1 MHVLGAVFLVIEIES
16 GMGMGMDRILSQL
29 SSSLNTAQT
38 IDQLV
43 RPMLEMLAMI
53 TNMESTYLTDV
64 DLDGHSQRIRF
75 ARNSGELDIAE
86 GLTVQWEDTLCKRAL
101 DSGQLACSSVP
112 QRWGDST
119 AAASLH
125 IQSYVSAPVSNADG
139 QLLGTLCAASTRT
152 VQITEQVEALFR
164 LFANI
169 VGNFIERE
177 VLMEKLQAANDQL
190 ATHALTDLLTGLP
203 NRRAMVAELERLLAQ
218 AERSGVSTLVGVI
231 DLDGFKQINDRY
243 GHQGGD
249 EFLQAI
255 ARRVQGGLRGSD
267 LIGRLGGD
275 EFLFIGPGPQQGDPQ
290 HAALRTQQ
298 RLEQLIAGHYQLGE
312 HQLDYAGAS
321 VGVVALP
328 PQRWT
333 VEAAIEQADTLMYR
347 HKNARRQAAD

>member
-1 MHVLGAVFLVIEIES
+1 L
-16 GMGMGMDRILSQL
+16 R
-29 SSSLNTAQT
+29 
-38 IDQLV
+38 
-43 RPMLEMLAMI
+43 
-53 TNMESTYLTDV
+53 
-64 DLDGHSQRIRF
+64 
-75 ARNSGELDIAE
+75 ELDIAE

-112 QRWGDST
+112 QRWADST

-190 ATHALTDLLTGLP
+190 TARPDRPADRTAQSPRHGG
-203 NRRAMVAELERLLAQ
+203 RAGAPAGQ
-218 AERSGVSTLVGVI
+218 AERSGVTTLVGVI

-290 HAALRTQQ
+290 HAAQRTRQ

-312 HQLDYAGAS
+312 HRLDYAGAS
-321 VGVVALP
+321 VGVVALRRSAGRWRP
-328 PQRWT
+328 PSSRP
-333 VEAAIEQADTLMYR
+333 IP
-347 HKNARRQAAD
+347 

>member
-1 MHVLGAVFLVIEIES
+1 
-16 GMGMGMDRILSQL
+16 MDRILSQL

-43 RPMLEMLAMI
+43 RPMLEMLGMI
-53 TNMESTYLTDV
+53 TNMESTYLTAV
-64 DLDGHSQRIRF
+64 DLDGQTQRIRF
-75 ARNSGELDIAE
+75 ARNCGELDIAE

-101 DSGQLACSSVP
+101 ESGQLTCSTVP
-112 QRWGDST
+112 QRWGDS
-119 AAASLH
+119 AAAAQLQ
-125 IQSYVSAPVSNADG
+125 IQSYVSAPVNNADG
-139 QLLGTLCAASTRT
+139 QILGTLCAASTRV
-152 VQITEQVEALFR
+152 VQITTQVEALFR

-190 ATHALTDLLTGLP
+190 AAHALTDLLTGLP
-203 NRRAMVAELERLLAQ
+203 NRRAMVAELERQLAQ
-218 AERSGVSTLVGVI
+218 AERNGQTTLVGVI
-231 DLDGFKQINDRY
+231 DLDDFKQINDCY

-255 ARRVQGGLRGSD
+255 TLRLQSGLRGSD

-290 HAALRTQQ
+290 HAASRTQQ
-298 RLEQLIAGHYQLGE
+298 RLEQLMVGHYQLGE
-312 HQLDYAGAS
+312 HALEYAGAS

-333 VEAAIEQADTLMYR
+333 VEAAIQQADTLMYR
-347 HKNARRQAAD
+347 IKNARRQAAG